1 MGTTKRVQNIFGRNA
16 TKNRDFFG
24 RFPLGNWSYCAAMA
38 HPEKKKMIGKPNHL
52 LQHYFWCHTTSSSRP
67 QAKKVVVVRC
77 QMIGVPNPIITFF
90 GFDQYRQNYWIR
102 TQNGEQVSRVVV
114 IVYQKSLNLCG
125 KNCIL
130 SCSRGRRSR
139 LFVVTASLSHTIE
152 KLHNF
157 LKRPEC

>member
-1 MGTTKRVQNIFGRNA
+1 
-16 TKNRDFFG
+16 
-24 RFPLGNWSYCAAMA
+24 
-38 HPEKKKMIGKPNHL
+38 
-52 LQHYFWCHTTSSSRP
+52 
-67 QAKKVVVVRC
+67 
-77 QMIGVPNPIITFF
+77 MIGVPNPIITFF

-157 LKRPEC
+157 LKRPECWAVKCQGWITILSSTSGLYFGIWMTEKQHQHHLNSKYKLIKNVLFL

>member
-114 IVYQKSLNLCG
+114 IVYQKKS
-125 KNCIL
+125 K
-130 SCSRGRRSR
+130 
-139 LFVVTASLSHTIE
+139 FVWKKLYLVLLKGEEKQTFCCYSLSLTHHR
-152 KLHNF
+152 KA
-157 LKRPEC
+157 P

>member
-1 MGTTKRVQNIFGRNA
+1 
-16 TKNRDFFG
+16 
-24 RFPLGNWSYCAAMA
+24 
-38 HPEKKKMIGKPNHL
+38 
-52 LQHYFWCHTTSSSRP
+52 
-67 QAKKVVVVRC
+67 
-77 QMIGVPNPIITFF
+77 MIGVPNPIITFF

-157 LKRPEC
+157 LKRPECWAVKCQGWISSTSGLYFGIWMKEKHHHLNAKYIYILLKMFYFFRMMCDLWIIKKY

>member
-1 MGTTKRVQNIFGRNA
+1 
-16 TKNRDFFG
+16 
-24 RFPLGNWSYCAAMA
+24 
-38 HPEKKKMIGKPNHL
+38 
-52 LQHYFWCHTTSSSRP
+52 
-67 QAKKVVVVRC
+67 
-77 QMIGVPNPIITFF
+77 MIGVPNPIITFF

-114 IVYQKSLNLCG
+114 IVYQKSLNLYG

-157 LKRPEC
+157 LKRPECWAVKCQGWITILSSTSGLYFGIWMKEKQHQHHLNAKHISIKMFYFFRMMCDLWIIKKYECI

>member
-1 MGTTKRVQNIFGRNA
+1 
-16 TKNRDFFG
+16 
-24 RFPLGNWSYCAAMA
+24 
-38 HPEKKKMIGKPNHL
+38 MIGKPNHL
-52 LQHYFWCHTTSSSRP
+52 LQHYFWCHTTSSSSRP

-139 LFVVTASLSHTIE
+139 LFVVTASLTQAIE

-157 LKRPEC
+157 FEEARMLSCEMSRLNIIHQWIIFWDMNERKTSSTECKVL

>member
-1 MGTTKRVQNIFGRNA
+1 
-16 TKNRDFFG
+16 
-24 RFPLGNWSYCAAMA
+24 
-38 HPEKKKMIGKPNHL
+38 
-52 LQHYFWCHTTSSSRP
+52 
-67 QAKKVVVVRC
+67 
-77 QMIGVPNPIITFF
+77 MIGVPNPIITFF

-157 LKRPEC
+157 LKRPECWAVKCQGWISSTSGLYFGIWMKEKHHHLNAKHKLIKMFYFFRMMCDLWIIKKY